1 MDLSDQI
8 STITYGNGV
17 LDFDVDKV
25 IIRTEADTLY
35 QGSFRI
41 QVHTPAQVHGYICA
55 SDIRLQISHDM
66 FDGKSL
72 NVPFLYDTTGM
83 CEQDTIS
90 GEIHVITNVG
100 EFGLPYEVIIEDRV
114 LKGELGEI
122 RNLFT
127 LPIWQE

>member
-66 FDGKSL
+66 FDGFRFYMIRPECVSR
-72 NVPFLYDTTGM
+72 
-83 CEQDTIS
+83 I
-90 GEIHVITNVG
+90 
-100 EFGLPYEVIIEDRV
+100 PYPV
-114 LKGELGEI
+114 K
-122 RNLFT
+122 FMSS
-127 LPIWQE
+127 PM